1 MPVAPR
7 IDEVVALLEAYVLDG
22 LDLPR
27 ERVMAALR
35 LLDLMI
41 DDARPHDDGAEV
53 LMLMSADDRVI
64 WKFPRKF
71 VS

>member
-1 MPVAPR
+1 MAAQR
-7 IDEVVALLEAYVLDG
+7 IDEIISLLESYVLDG
-22 LDLPR
+22 LDLPH

-53 LMLMSADDRVI
+53 LMSADDRVI

>member
-1 MPVAPR
+1 
-7 IDEVVALLEAYVLDG
+7 
-22 LDLPR
+22 
-27 ERVMAALR
+27 MAAVR

-53 LMLMSADDRVI
+53 LMSVDDRVI